1 MANVLVYIPNI
12 DTQNQITKCRLQLV
26 VETFGH
32 STKYKILHQI
42 ILLKLLKLLI
52 LSTKNKK
59 AWTSLQEGDVKTTF
73 PGREVS
79 LGCLLHWYPT
89 FYYLLAFQ
97 LWGLLIILI
106 SWFFMQSVPSFQP
119 LIVRGNFVC
128 HYINFLSAFVLSLQ
142 IQAAFPTFSPLT
154 DHPPPW
160 KPLLSHRSN

>member
-1 MANVLVYIPNI
+1 M
-12 DTQNQITKCRLQLV
+12 QITKCRLQLV

-73 PGREVS
+73 PGREGS

-97 LWGLLIILI
+97 LWELLIILI

-128 HYINFLSAFVLSLQ
+128 HHWGYTLIFIGIRV
-142 IQAAFPTFSPLT
+142 IPL
-154 DHPPPW
+154 DPSG
-160 KPLLSHRSN
+160 LSHFFSTH